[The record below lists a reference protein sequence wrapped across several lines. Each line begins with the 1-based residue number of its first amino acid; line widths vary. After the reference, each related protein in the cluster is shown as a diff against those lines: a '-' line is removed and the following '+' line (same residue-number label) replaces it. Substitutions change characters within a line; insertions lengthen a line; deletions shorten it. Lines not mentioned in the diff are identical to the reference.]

1 MDERDKLKYYYNS
14 KPKGVGK
21 LMDEIWERAVETAL
35 DGENDVATVRTLT
48 LDGAAKCVHG
58 RLPPPSIFEKFCNLQ
73 HLSIANIGLSSLE
86 HFPRLRNLQKLVLS
100 DNRIAGGLE
109 FLVEAGLEFL
119 RDLDLSNNRISEIN
133 DLRPLALLSR
143 VSNSHHPSNG
153 FLMEDVGDESEEDD
167 DSVEEIYEEE
177 EGEDD
182 DVVEVHEIDD
192 SDEDGVE
199 DDEDDDEEDVND
211 DEGNFE
217 ERNSRLINV
226 EGEIDGHEQGEED
239 DHGEMGEEDLDV
251 EEDGDFEDE
260 DEEEDNGTG
269 YLIQPVGQVHVDAE
283 MEEDIND
290 EDDQDGEVWL
300 GIVLHLVVEK
310 HGMGLT
316 KLHVKEPIERNQ
328 LCTRGDD
335 GPPTNHTHG
344 VQVEQ
349 LCLVLK
355 IMELVQDK
363 IKKTDDDA
371 GKYVS
376 SKSTNKKTTSES
388 SGTEIDDIFGVFGTD
403 QFITAA
409 YQKIIVNAYEFPAH
423 VKPMEDTEI
432 KDIVKDHALPYL
444 PAKSLMRFRA
454 VSKEWD
460 QWITSPFFSHKQ
472 SNSFRDMSGFFHQ
485 SQNRTTTSFI
495 SLSKAAYGIPD
506 VSLKFLPE
514 PVVIRSSCNGL
525 LLCQEAFGEKK
536 YYVCNPS
543 NKKWKAIPFPNF
555 YQGEEPAILL
565 AFEPSVFNFE
575 ADYHLICAVPMLDNM
590 TVHFEIYSSETRS
603 WKHSAAVCVE
613 LEDSI
618 IKSNGFYMEG
628 IAYWET
634 SSDDVLAF
642 DFKNDIYQVLVLPS
656 ERAPDGVLTRFHGE
670 LCYVCGYNQ
679 SGNLYTVN
687 IYGNMSLKHS
697 LFFDLEELC
706 TQHCRVL
713 PCINSDFVNIL
724 ARGKLYCYNLKDQK
738 FEVVSFK
745 GIWDHQANY
754 LPYVNSLAPVVK
766 IV

>member
-1 MDERDKLKYYYNS
+1 
-14 KPKGVGK
+14 
-21 LMDEIWERAVETAL
+21 MDEIWERAVETAL
-35 DGENDVATVRTLT
+35 DGENDVASVRTLT

-109 FLVEAGLEFL
+109 FLVEAGLEFM

-133 DLRPLALLSR
+133 DLRPLAELRL
-143 VSNSHHPSNG
+143 VSLDLYECPVTR
-153 FLMEDVGDESEEDD
+153 DVGDESEEDD

-192 SDEDGVE
+192 SDEEDGVE

-269 YLIQPVGQVHVDAE
+269 YLIQPVGQYGYEVFVVNLDPNVMEAINVDK
-283 MEEDIND
+283 IS
-290 EDDQDGEVWL
+290 
-300 GIVLHLVVEK
+300 ISY
-310 HGMGLT
+310 
-316 KLHVKEPIERNQ
+316 Q
-328 LCTRGDD
+328 L
-335 GPPTNHTHG
+335 
-344 VQVEQ
+344 
-349 LCLVLK
+349 

-363 IKKTDDDA
+363 IKKIHDDA

-460 QWITSPFFSHKQ
+460 QWITNPFFSHKQ
-472 SNSFRDMSGFFHQ
+472 SNSFRDMCGFFHQ
-485 SQNRTTTSFI
+485 SQNRTTASFI

-634 SSDDVLAF
+634 SSDEVLAF

-713 PCINSDFVNIL
+713 PCINSDFVIIL
-724 ARGKLYCYNLKDQK
+724 ARSKLYCYNLKDQK

-754 LPYVNSLAPVVK
+754 LPYVNSLAPVV
-766 IV
+766 

>member
-1 MDERDKLKYYYNS
+1 
-14 KPKGVGK
+14 
-21 LMDEIWERAVETAL
+21 
-35 DGENDVATVRTLT
+35 
-48 LDGAAKCVHG
+48 
-58 RLPPPSIFEKFCNLQ
+58 
-73 HLSIANIGLSSLE
+73 
-86 HFPRLRNLQKLVLS
+86 
-100 DNRIAGGLE
+100 
-109 FLVEAGLEFL
+109 
-119 RDLDLSNNRISEIN
+119 
-133 DLRPLALLSR
+133 
-143 VSNSHHPSNG
+143 
-153 FLMEDVGDESEEDD
+153 MEDVGDESEEDD

-192 SDEDGVE
+192 SDEEDVVE
-199 DDEDDDEEDVND
+199 DDEDEDEDEEDVND
-211 DEGNFE
+211 DVGNFE
-217 ERNSRLINV
+217 ERNGRLINM
-226 EGEIDGHEQGEED
+226 EGEIDGHEQAEED

-260 DEEEDNGTG
+260 DEQLILLTIGLGLGLGRCIE
-269 YLIQPVGQVHVDAE
+269 YL
-283 MEEDIND
+283 M
-290 EDDQDGEVWL
+290 L
-300 GIVLHLVVEK
+300 
-310 HGMGLT
+310 
-316 KLHVKEPIERNQ
+316 R
-328 LCTRGDD
+328 
-335 GPPTNHTHG
+335 
-344 VQVEQ
+344 
-349 LCLVLK
+349 
-355 IMELVQDK
+355 IMELVKDDK

-371 GKYVS
+371 GKYVY
-376 SKSTNKKTTSES
+376 SKSTNKKTITES
-388 SGTEIDDIFGVFGTD
+388 SSMEIDDIFGVFGTD

-409 YQKIIVNAYEFPAH
+409 YQKIIVNAYKFPAH
-423 VKPMEDTEI
+423 VKRMEDMEI

-472 SNSFRDMSGFFHQ
+472 SNCFRDMSGFFHQ
-485 SQNRTTTSFI
+485 SQNRTTASFI

-543 NKKWKAIPFPNF
+543 NKKWKAIPFPHF

-618 IKSNGFYMEG
+618 IKSNGFYTEG

-634 SSDDVLAF
+634 SSDKVLAF
-642 DFKNDIYQVLVLPS
+642 DFKNEIYQVLVLPS
-656 ERAPDGVLTRFHGE
+656 ERAPDGVLTRFQGE

-697 LFFDLEELC
+697 LFFDLEELG

-713 PCINSDFVNIL
+713 PCINSDFVIIL
-724 ARGKLYCYNLKDQK
+724 VRGKLYCYNLKDQK

-754 LPYVNSLAPVVK
+754 LPYVNSLAPVV
-766 IV
+766 